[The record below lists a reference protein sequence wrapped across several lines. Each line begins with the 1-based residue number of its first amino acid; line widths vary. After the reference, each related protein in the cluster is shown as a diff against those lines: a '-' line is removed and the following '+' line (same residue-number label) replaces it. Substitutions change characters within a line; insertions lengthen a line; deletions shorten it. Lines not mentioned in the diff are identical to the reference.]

1 MRKNLLQHPSPL
13 LFPVTVL
20 FAGVCYGQSIERSL
34 VGSGGKLSVKGNIE
48 LNYSVGEMAVATLQS
63 SGNSTAFVCT
73 EGFQQKQITDVK
85 EVNIRTAWY
94 SRLRVEAYPNPVRNM
109 LTVYVYDDNFDEYRV
124 DLYDASERLLQQYTL
139 NRNKLEI
146 SMQQYPAG
154 FYWLKFFNTRRQ
166 KDGTYQNFKPYK
178 IIKVN

>member
-13 LFPVTVL
+13 IYPIAVL
-20 FAGVCYGQSIERSL
+20 FSGICYGQSIERSL
-34 VGSGGKLSVKGNIE
+34 VGSGGKLTIVGQLE
-48 LNYSVGEMAVATLQS
+48 LNYSIGEMAVATLQS
-63 SGNSTAFVCT
+63 NGGPAFVCT
-73 EGFQQKQITDVK
+73 EGFQQKLITDVK
-85 EVNIRTAWY
+85 EVDIKTAWY
-94 SRLRVEAYPNPVRNM
+94 SRLRVEAYPNPVRTN

-139 NRNKLEI
+139 KRNKLEI
-146 SMQQYPAG
+146 PMQQYPAG

-166 KDGTYQNFKPYK
+166 LDGSYKKFKPYK